1 MLKKFVNISLII
13 AVVLSMTYLSIAAEY
28 DKDQLMVLTAGV
40 EMRLAPSADSEP
52 LKIDDEIQY
61 FKINTIYDIEEEVQV
76 GEDVWFGIYA
86 DEDTLLTKVYVNKE
100 NVELLDMKF
109 EKQMKAQNFPADY
122 VDKLR
127 ELHKLHPEWN
137 FMAFHCGIKW
147 DTMVEKESA
156 FRKNLVSGSNIYLRS
171 TAEGCYDPQTGKF
184 IPLDGSN
191 WYQANSE
198 TIAYYMDPRN
208 FLNETNI
215 FMFLHLAY
223 NENETKSHVQK
234 ILDNTFMQGN
244 DPVDGVAYADIFL
257 QAGINNNVSPIY
269 LATLARQ
276 ESGTTGNKATTGEAF
291 TYNGKTYR
299 GLYNFFNIGA
309 YSGTDA
315 WKKGL
320 IYANG
325 GEDGSGTSYGRPWTS
340 PLKAIFGGAEW
351 ICTGYINR
359 GQDTMYLQK
368 FNCTAT
374 STFNHQYMQNVQA
387 AYSQSGIM
395 YNTYKKNDSLD
406 LGLNFRI
413 PVYLD
418 MCEKTELPTSIH
430 YPGEEPDPTP
440 DPDPNPG
447 NGYTGDIIL
456 DLDLLNTDGYLSGFQ
471 LGTTYQQLKDKIKNI
486 NPDATLQIQADGKE
500 IAGNDVLAT
509 GQKFIYTT
517 EEGSSNYTIVIK
529 GDLSGDGQIS
539 TVDYL
544 FYRRTILR
552 MQNLEGAYLRA
563 AYFSGEST
571 ISTRGYLM
579 MRRHLLKLEDIK

>member
-1 MLKKFVNISLII
+1 
-13 AVVLSMTYLSIAAEY
+13 
-28 DKDQLMVLTAGV
+28 
-40 EMRLAPSADSEP
+40 
-52 LKIDDEIQY
+52 
-61 FKINTIYDIEEEVQV
+61 
-76 GEDVWFGIYA
+76 
-86 DEDTLLTKVYVNKE
+86 
-100 NVELLDMKF
+100 
-109 EKQMKAQNFPADY
+109 
-122 VDKLR
+122 
-127 ELHKLHPEWN
+127 
-137 FMAFHCGIKW
+137 
-147 DTMVEKESA
+147 
-156 FRKNLVSGSNIYLRS
+156 
-171 TAEGCYDPQTGKF
+171 
-184 IPLDGSN
+184 
-191 WYQANSE
+191 
-198 TIAYYMDPRN
+198 
-208 FLNETNI
+208 
-215 FMFLHLAY
+215 
-223 NENETKSHVQK
+223 
-234 ILDNTFMQGN
+234 
-244 DPVDGVAYADIFL
+244 
-257 QAGINNNVSPIY
+257 
-269 LATLARQ
+269 
-276 ESGTTGNKATTGEAF
+276 
-291 TYNGKTYR
+291 
-299 GLYNFFNIGA
+299 
-309 YSGTDA
+309 
-315 WKKGL
+315 
-320 IYANG
+320 
-325 GEDGSGTSYGRPWTS
+325 
-340 PLKAIFGGAEW
+340 
-351 ICTGYINR
+351 
-359 GQDTMYLQK
+359 
-368 FNCTAT
+368 
-374 STFNHQYMQNVQA
+374 
-387 AYSQSGIM
+387 M